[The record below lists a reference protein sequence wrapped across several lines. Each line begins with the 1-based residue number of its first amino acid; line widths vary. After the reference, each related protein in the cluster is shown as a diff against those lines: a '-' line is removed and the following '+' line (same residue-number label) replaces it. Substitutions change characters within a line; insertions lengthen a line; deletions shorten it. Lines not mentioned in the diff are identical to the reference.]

1 MNCRFLSIP
10 FVLGAVAIP
19 SAPVT
24 AQAMQAIHPDT
35 YGPVAVGHRILFV
48 QYASSNELT
57 TSSNS
62 VAVSLAQPCITAAAN
77 EYFLPER
84 VISAVRSRSGANG
97 GTDVDLKVDVRTAVC
112 QLTAKGRVRAI
123 IDTSPKSADQAAA
136 EAEARSKKSKIKRN

>member
-1 MNCRFLSIP
+1 MNCRFLSSP
-10 FVLGAVAIP
+10 FILGAIAILGTPVA
-19 SAPVT
+19 S
-24 AQAMQAIHPDT
+24 QAMQSVHPDT

-57 TSSNS
+57 TSVNS

-77 EYFLPER
+77 KYFLPER

-97 GTDVDLKVDVRTAVC
+97 GTDVDLKVDVRTAFC

-136 EAEARSKKSKIKRN
+136 EAAARSKKTKIKKN